1 MSLKKILTSKSEKDI
16 SFGGKCIP
24 KGSKVVMGIRCP
36 KCSTFYPTA
45 TRIERCNTKEC
56 GYVSK
61 PEPTRKELKQ
71 YIKAVKKRAYKV
83 KEANLTPA

>member
-1 MSLKKILTSKSEKDI
+1 MSLKKILSHKAEKDI
-16 SFGGKCIP
+16 SIDGRCIP
-24 KGSKVVMGIRCP
+24 EGSKVVMGIRCP

-45 TRIERCNTKEC
+45 TRIERCNTKGC

-71 YIKAVKKRAYKV
+71 YIKAVKKRAHKV
-83 KEANLTPA
+83 REANLTPA